1 MSKIALITDS
11 DSSISPEMAAKYD
24 VTLVPITIQFGE
36 ETYTTNIDIDDAL
49 LFKKID
55 KLGKLPTTA
64 APSPS
69 LFHDAFDKT
78 FADGADEILCICVSS
93 KASRTYE
100 SAILASREFPNK
112 KIRIVD
118 SLHMTMGQGFLVLAA
133 AEAIAQG
140 SSLEEAAAIAESMIP
155 HINTYASFST
165 LKYLAMGGRIG
176 KTAANM
182 ATMLDI
188 RPVLTM
194 KDGTLQVL
202 EKARTRKNAM
212 DRLEKLIL
220 ECLGDRTI
228 KRAAFYHVID
238 LEDVEILR
246 ERLQK
251 KITLPEDTLVVEFT
265 PGLSVHAGS
274 GMAGFVFYAI

>member
-11 DSSISPEMAAKYD
+11 DSSISPKMAEKYGI
-24 VTLVPITIQFGE
+24 TLVPITIQFGE
-36 ETYTTNIDIDDAL
+36 ETYTTNVDIDDAL

-55 KLGKLPTTA
+55 SLGQLPTTA

-69 LFHDAFDKT
+69 VIHDAFSKA
-78 FADGADEILCICVSS
+78 FASGADEILCICVSS

-100 SAILASREFPNK
+100 SAILAAREFPEK

-155 HINTYASFST
+155 NINTYASFST

-220 ECLGDRTI
+220 ESLGERTI

-238 LEDVEILR
+238 LEDVEILK

-251 KITLPEDTLVVEFT
+251 KIALPEDTLVVEFT